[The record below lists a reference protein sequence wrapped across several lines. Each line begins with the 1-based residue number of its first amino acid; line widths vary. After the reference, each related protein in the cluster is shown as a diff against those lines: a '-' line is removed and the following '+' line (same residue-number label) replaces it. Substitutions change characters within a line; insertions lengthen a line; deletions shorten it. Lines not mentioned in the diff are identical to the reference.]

1 MIVDYHLH
9 LRDEAGELEHSVAAV
24 ERFAEAADRR
34 GVAEIGLTEHVYYFR
49 QTERL
54 WTVPYQIDR
63 CRHDLDRYCDAVLDA
78 KRAGMPVKLGLEVD
92 YVRGREDETHEL
104 LEPYPWDYLLGSV
117 HFIDGLGVDGEPKL
131 LDAVGVEQAWRRYFD
146 HLGAAAA
153 SGLFD
158 SLAHPDLVKIFGDR
172 APMDL
177 AEGLYAQ
184 AAETL
189 AEARVAVEVSSAGL
203 RRPVGEL
210 YPAPDLL
217 EACRARDVPITL
229 ASDAHT
235 PRLVGEGLDAAIE
248 LATGAGYETVTVF
261 DGRQARQEPLG

>member
-9 LRDEAGELEHSVAAV
+9 LRDEAGRVEHSVAAV
-24 ERFAEAADRR
+24 ERFVEAADAR

-54 WTVPYQIDR
+54 WTVPYQVER
-63 CRHDLDRYCDAVLDA
+63 CLYDLDRYCDAVLDA
-78 KRAGMPVKLGLEVD
+78 KAAGMPVKLGLEVD
-92 YVRGREDETHEL
+92 YVRGREDETNEL
-104 LEPYPWDYLLGSV
+104 LEPYPWDYRLGSV

-131 LDAVGVEQAWRRYFD
+131 VDAVGVEEAWCRYFD
-146 HLGAAAA
+146 ELVAAAA
-153 SGLFD
+153 SELFD

-172 APMDL
+172 APRDV
-177 AEGLYAQ
+177 AERLYAR
-184 AAETL
+184 AADAL
-189 AEARVAVEVSSAGL
+189 AEAHVAVEVSSAGL
-203 RRPVGEL
+203 RKPVGEL
-210 YPAPDLL
+210 YPARELL

-235 PRLVGEGLDAAIE
+235 PRLAGEGLEAAVE

-261 DGRQARQEPLG
+261 DGRHARQEPLG